1 MEEITKIVK
10 SLEESRLLI
19 KEISVKIKNEAKEQ
33 KGRFLGMFLNALAA
47 SLLGS
52 ALTRI
57 TVIKASE
64 GTGELVK
71 IFNAALPLPLFW
83 NTKILS
89 KWT

>member
-1 MEEITKIVK
+1 
-10 SLEESRLLI
+10 
-19 KEISVKIKNEAKEQ
+19 
-33 KGRFLGMFLNALAA
+33 MFLNALAA

-71 IFNAALPLPLFW
+71 IFNAALPLPLF
-83 NTKILS
+83 
-89 KWT
+89 